1 MNKKDINSIGDAYS
15 KVPKA
20 PYVKVQE
27 DKEKLARMAQKKE
40 NIPNQPKNTKRG

>member
-20 PYVKVQE
+20 PYTKVQE
-27 DKEKLARMAQKKE
+27 DKETIAKMAQKKE
-40 NIPNQPKNTKRG
+40 NTPKKN

>member
-1 MNKKDINSIGDAYS
+1 MSKKDINSIGDAYS